1 MHVTFYLIHIIK
13 ERETER
19 WVFSGIGAYGEG
31 HAPDEKE
38 LKKVDVVIVLGD
50 ARAVER
56 TSNRDFVE
64 VLKNKRRILV
74 LYKSDL
80 AD

>member
-1 MHVTFYLIHIIK
+1 
-13 ERETER
+13 
-19 WVFSGIGAYGEG
+19 
-31 HAPDEKE
+31 
-38 LKKVDVVIVLGD
+38 VDVVIVLGD